1 MMVGRFCQIH
11 SVMLIISNGLGRY
24 TFRGC
29 PSTGVTA
36 HIRKDRGYKYIGSL
50 LEQLGWTYVD
60 IETGEPIADF
70 K

>member
-1 MMVGRFCQIH
+1 M
-11 SVMLIISNGLGRY
+11 
-24 TFRGC
+24 GC

-60 IETGEPIADF
+60 IETGESISDF